1 MSRRVPKIIALSA
14 VSAALAVGGAGVAQ
28 AASPDHNGGHGRD
41 DACKQLKGKKKQEC
55 IKRHEKHHGA
65 NHH

>member
-1 MSRRVPKIIALSA
+1 MSHRISKLIAVTG
-14 VSAALAVGGAGVAQ
+14 VSAALAVGGAGIAQ
-28 AASPDHNGGHGRD
+28 AAGPNHGGHGRD
-41 DACKQLKGKKKQEC
+41 DACKRMTGKKKQEC